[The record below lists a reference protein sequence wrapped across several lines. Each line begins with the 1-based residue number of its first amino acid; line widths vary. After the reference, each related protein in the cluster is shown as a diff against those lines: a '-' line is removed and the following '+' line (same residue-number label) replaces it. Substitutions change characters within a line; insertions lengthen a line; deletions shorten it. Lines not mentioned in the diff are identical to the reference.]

1 MGNSRRREKQKYFD
15 VIYSF
20 SSLFGFEMSSVK
32 WETTDL
38 DLRGNLWVASKV

>member
-32 WETTDL
+32 WETTDV
-38 DLRGNLWVASKV
+38 DLGGSLGVASKV